1 MRSLL
6 AVYCHLYL
14 EIQKGQYQSK
24 KRHVPKFQD
33 TRFCHITQ
41 GLRSFYITIAS
52 ISQDSS
58 LI

>member
-24 KRHVPKFQD
+24 SYVPKFQD
-33 TRFCHITQ
+33 TWFCHITQ
-41 GLRSFYITIAS
+41 GLWRFYITIAS